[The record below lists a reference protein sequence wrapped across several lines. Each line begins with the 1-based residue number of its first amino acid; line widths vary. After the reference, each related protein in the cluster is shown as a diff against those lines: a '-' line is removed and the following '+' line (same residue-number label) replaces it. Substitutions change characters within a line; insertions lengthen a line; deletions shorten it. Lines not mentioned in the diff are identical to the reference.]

1 MGEWETEG
9 VRERGREEGRRVGE
23 GKRGRDNQ
31 RGAKGREKVERKMER
46 ARRRDIDIE
55 SGWKR
60 EGEREGI

>member
-1 MGEWETEG
+1 M
-9 VRERGREEGRRVGE
+9 RERGREEGRRVIE

-31 RGAKGREKVERKMER
+31 RGVKGREKVERKMER
-46 ARRRDIDIE
+46 ARRRDIDRE

>member
-1 MGEWETEG
+1 M
-9 VRERGREEGRRVGE
+9 RERGREEGRRVIK

-31 RGAKGREKVERKMER
+31 RGVKGREKVERKMER
-46 ARRRDIDIE
+46 TRRRDIDRE